1 MKGIQ
6 SKYLRK
12 KLRDRR
18 LKLVSDGSYN
28 QNFDLTIRI
37 TNIAPKWKY
46 GLRYAKGNIY
56 LMDGWEEMRV
66 NIVVSGVH
74 KQREYVQCDDDGG
87 TERYRDVP
95 ITEWHTRNSEWCNRH
110 TRRILRNLIGDAEY
124 SGRYGN
130 DRTTW
135 GGKIGVS
142 KLLQLFGIPNQNV
155 KIGTIRFE
163 D

>member
-18 LKLVSDGSYN
+18 LKLTSDGSYN
-28 QNFDLTIRI
+28 QNFDLTIRL

-56 LMDGWEEMRV
+56 KMDSWEEMRV

-74 KQREYVQCDDDGG
+74 RQREYVQCDNNE
-87 TERYRDVP
+87 TEIFRDVP
-95 ITEWHTRNSEWCNRH
+95 ITEWNKRNSEWCNRQ
-110 TRRILRNLIGDAEY
+110 TRRIIRNVISDAEY

>member
-28 QNFDLTIRI
+28 QNFDLTIRL

-74 KQREYVQCDDDGG
+74 KQREYVQCDGND
-87 TERYRDVP
+87 TETTRDVP
-95 ITEWHTRNSEWCNRH
+95 ITEWHTRNSMWCNRQ
-110 TRRILRNLIGDAEY
+110 TRRIIRNTISDAEY
-124 SGRYGN
+124 CGRYRA
-130 DRTTW
+130 DRTSW
-135 GGKIGVS
+135 VGGIGIQ
-142 KLLQLFGIPNQNV
+142 KLLQLFGIPNQTV
-155 KIGTIRFE
+155 TIGTIRFE

>member
-1 MKGIQ
+1 MKGIK
-6 SKYLRK
+6 SKHLRK

-18 LKLVSDGSYN
+18 LKLTSTGSYN
-28 QNFDLTIRI
+28 RNFDLTIRI

-74 KQREYVQCDDDGG
+74 KQKEYVQCDNNKGVE
-87 TERYRDVP
+87 TTRDVP
-95 ITEWHTRNSEWCNRH
+95 ITEWHTRNSMWCNRQ
-110 TRRILRNLIGDAEY
+110 TRRIIRNTISDADY
-124 SGRYGN
+124 SGRYSH
-130 DRTTW
+130 DHTSW
-135 GGKIGVS
+135 VGGIGVQ
-142 KLLQLFGIPNQNV
+142 KLLQLFGIPNQNI

>member
-56 LMDGWEEMRV
+56 LMDSWEEMRV

-74 KQREYVQCDDDGG
+74 KQREYVQCDGND
-87 TERYRDVP
+87 TEIFRDVP
-95 ITEWHTRNSEWCNRH
+95 ITEWNENNSTWCNRH

-124 SGRYGN
+124 SGRYGT
-130 DRTTW
+130 DRINW
-135 GGKIGVS
+135 GGKIGIQ
-142 KLLQLFGIPNQNV
+142 KLLQLFGIPNQNI

>member
-6 SKYLRK
+6 SKHIRK
-12 KLRDRR
+12 RIRDRR
-18 LKLVSDGSYN
+18 LKLTATGRYN

-56 LMDGWEEMRV
+56 MMDSWEQMRV

-74 KQREYVQCDDDGG
+74 KERSYTQVDDNGVQRYV
-87 TERYRDVP
+87 DVP
-95 ITEWHTRNSEWCNRH
+95 ITEWHRKESTWCNKNS
-110 TRRILRNLIGDAEY
+110 RRMIRQAISDADY
-124 SGRYGN
+124 NSHSAS
-130 DRTTW
+130 W
-135 GGKIGVS
+135 GGSIGVT
-142 KLLQLFGIPNQNV
+142 KLLKLFGIPNQTV
-155 KIGTIRFE
+155 RIGTIRFE

>member
-6 SKYLRK
+6 SKHLRK

-18 LKLVSDGSYN
+18 LNLVSGGSYN

-56 LMDGWEEMRV
+56 KMDSWEEMRV

-74 KQREYVQCDDDGG
+74 KQREYVQCDNNG
-87 TERYRDVP
+87 TDITRDVP
-95 ITEWHTRNSEWCNRH
+95 ITEWNKTNSTWCNRH

-124 SGRYGN
+124 SGRYGT
-130 DRTTW
+130 DRITW
-135 GGKIGVS
+135 GGKVGIQ
-142 KLLQLFGIPNQNV
+142 KLLQLFGIPNQNI

>member
-6 SKYLRK
+6 SKHLRK

-18 LKLVSDGSYN
+18 LKLTSTGSYN
-28 QNFDLTIRI
+28 QNFDLTIRL
-37 TNIAPKWKY
+37 TNITPKWKY

-56 LMDGWEEMRV
+56 RMDSWEEMRV
-66 NIVVSGVH
+66 NIVISGVH
-74 KQREYVQCDDDGG
+74 KQREYVRCDNNG
-87 TERYRDVP
+87 TDITRDVP
-95 ITEWHTRNSEWCNRH
+95 ITEWNENNSTWCNRQ

-124 SGRYGN
+124 SGRYGT
-130 DRTTW
+130 DRITW
-135 GGKIGVS
+135 GGKIGIQ
-142 KLLQLFGIPNQNV
+142 KLLQLFGIPIQNV

>member
-6 SKYLRK
+6 SKHLRK

-18 LKLVSDGSYN
+18 LKLTSAGSYN
-28 QNFDLTIRI
+28 RNFDLTIRI

-56 LMDGWEEMRV
+56 KMDSWEEMRV

-74 KQREYVQCDDDGG
+74 KERTYTQSDNDG
-87 TERYRDVP
+87 TDITIDVP
-95 ITEWHTRNSEWCNRH
+95 ITEWNENNSTWCNRH
-110 TRRILRNLIGDAEY
+110 TRRTIRNTIDDADH
-124 SGRYGN
+124 SGRYGTE
-130 DRTTW
+130 RIKW
-135 GGKIGVS
+135 VGGIGIQ
-142 KLLQLFGIPNQNV
+142 KLLQLFGIPNQNI

>member
-6 SKYLRK
+6 SKHLRK

-18 LKLVSDGSYN
+18 LKLTSTGSYN
-28 QNFDLTIRI
+28 RNFDLTIRI

-74 KQREYVQCDDDGG
+74 KQKEYVQCDNNKGVE
-87 TERYRDVP
+87 TTRDVP
-95 ITEWHTRNSEWCNRH
+95 ITEWHTRNSMWCNRQ
-110 TRRILRNLIGDAEY
+110 TRRILRNTINDAEY
-124 SGRYGN
+124 SGRYGT
-130 DRTTW
+130 DRTNW
-135 GGKIGVS
+135 GGKIGIQ
-142 KLLQLFGIPNQNV
+142 KLLQLFGIPNQNI